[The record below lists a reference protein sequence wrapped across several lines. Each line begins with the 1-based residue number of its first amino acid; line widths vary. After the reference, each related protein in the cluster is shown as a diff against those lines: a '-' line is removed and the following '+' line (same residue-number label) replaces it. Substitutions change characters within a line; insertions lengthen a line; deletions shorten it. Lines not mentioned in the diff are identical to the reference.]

1 MGHGVGGW
9 QGERGGDDE
18 RERGQAVGGQQ
29 HCRVSLPLVQAVD
42 GLVTV
47 SGQGA
52 RVSAGGVRSV
62 EVGVV
67 AVRGVEVQGVG
78 FRLSQAER
86 GYGEN
91 YDLRTKV
98 SKSMQW
104 LNRQK

>member
-1 MGHGVGGW
+1 M
-9 QGERGGDDE
+9 
-18 RERGQAVGGQQ
+18 
-29 HCRVSLPLVQAVD
+29 QAVD